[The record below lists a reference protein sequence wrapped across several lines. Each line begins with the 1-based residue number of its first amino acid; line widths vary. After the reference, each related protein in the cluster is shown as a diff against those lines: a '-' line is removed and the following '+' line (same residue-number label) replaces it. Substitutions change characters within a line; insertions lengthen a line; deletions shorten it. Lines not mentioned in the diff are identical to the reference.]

1 MERLEY
7 FSLYFANCKNVLDI
21 GCGEGVFLEI
31 KKRKGITSL
40 GVDIDKGVAERCAKK
55 GLQVIC

>member
-55 GLQVIC
+55 GL